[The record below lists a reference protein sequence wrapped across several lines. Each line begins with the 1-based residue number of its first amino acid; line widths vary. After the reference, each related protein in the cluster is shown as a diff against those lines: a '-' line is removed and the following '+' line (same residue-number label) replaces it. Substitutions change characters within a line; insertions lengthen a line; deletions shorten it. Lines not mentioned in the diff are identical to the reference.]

1 MKTRLGFTATAIGAG
16 LALCNPVTGVIV
28 VGAGLVSAAKGFSQL
43 SDNPGHSGYC
53 PPPTR
58 YQIVMFLSMLANG
71 FASLFFIGTVFC
83 VQNCSITHNE
93 SLLSAGLFF
102 GATMISLWQCMSDFE
117 SERQKEIASIQ
128 AEQNEWRASLD
139 AQQRTELQ
147 LPVSVPHNQPQ
158 WALPEPS
165 MVAISEDGG
174 QSWFTVEQLTGEE
187 VRR

>member
-16 LALCNPVTGVIV
+16 LALCNPVTGAIV

-102 GATMISLWQCMSDFE
+102 GAAMISLWQCMAEFE
-117 SERQKEIASIQ
+117 SELQKGIEAIQ
-128 AEQNEWRASLD
+128 AEQNEWRASLE
-139 AQQRTELQ
+139 QPQ
-147 LPVSVPHNQPQ
+147 LPVPVPRVQPR
-158 WALPEPS
+158 WALSEPS
-165 MVAISEDGG
+165 TVAISEDGG
-174 QSWFTVEQLTGEE
+174 KSWFTVEQLTGEE
-187 VRR
+187 VKR